1 MAAGPGAGF
10 AVSLGVITLIGPLAI
25 HLFLPAMP
33 DVKAHFDATDAEV
46 QLTFSVTL
54 VTMAVV
60 TPAYGSLSDRYGRR
74 PVLLAGLAFFL
85 LGSLVSAIAPSLA
98 VLIAGRLL
106 QAMGA
111 GCGLTLNRAIARD
124 VYGPASLVKAIAYL
138 TMAYTLGPMI
148 APPFGGL
155 LIDHFGWRS
164 AFWFALVSGIA
175 ITAAAYFVLYETRAR
190 GEMER
195 SPTGILQHYG
205 TLMRDARFL
214 AFVLQSGFQSFMFFA
229 IAAASPF
236 LMKEVL
242 GRTAT
247 EYGLYFMCFPLG
259 FCSGNLI
266 SSRLSGRVAVEKM
279 VLAGSLVCLAAVAGQ
294 AALILSGHLSPA
306 IIFFPGG
313 LMSFGQGLAL
323 PNAQAGAIRVR
334 PALAGTAAGLGVF
347 VQMLLSAISAEI
359 YGLFADGTAL
369 PMIAV
374 SSLGVVFAV
383 GSAAALFVMPGAVR
397 APNAAKAEET

>member
-1 MAAGPGAGF
+1 
-10 AVSLGVITLIGPLAI
+10 
-25 HLFLPAMP
+25 
-33 DVKAHFDATDAEV
+33 
-46 QLTFSVTL
+46 
-54 VTMAVV
+54 
-60 TPAYGSLSDRYGRR
+60 
-74 PVLLAGLAFFL
+74 
-85 LGSLVSAIAPSLA
+85 
-98 VLIAGRLL
+98 
-106 QAMGA
+106 
-111 GCGLTLNRAIARD
+111 
-124 VYGPASLVKAIAYL
+124 
-138 TMAYTLGPMI
+138 
-148 APPFGGL
+148 L